1 MKKIMVIGLGYV
13 GLSLATLLSQHHQ
26 VTALDV
32 NADKIDA
39 INKRQ
44 SPIQDKEIKAYFDTK
59 DIHLSAVTMDHL
71 EDLLPQMDYV
81 ILSVP
86 TDYKVEQAF
95 FDTSIL
101 DSVIAQVR
109 AANEDVPIIIKSTIP
124 IGYVDRICREHGYHY
139 IIFMPEFLRET
150 KALYDNL
157 YPSRIIVGYD
167 QDDIAA
173 SVVQDFV
180 HLLIEGSLKQDV
192 PVLMMSP
199 TEAEAV
205 KLFSNTYLAMRVAY
219 FNELDTFAEHGGLNA
234 ENLIRGISLDPR
246 IGEGYNNPSFG
257 YGGYC
262 LPKDTK
268 QLLAN
273 YEGIPQNMMS
283 AIITSNAT
291 RKEYIARQIVEQV
304 HVLEQE
310 MGQPAIV
317 GIYRLVMKEG
327 SDNFR
332 ESSIIDI
339 VKTLVAQGVPCVIY
353 EPGVTSDHVLGVPV
367 VNDLDRFKQETSLI
381 VTNRVHPDLYNDMDK
396 VYTRDLF
403 QEN

>member
-13 GLSLATLLSQHHQ
+13 GLSLATLLSQHHT
-26 VTALDV
+26 VVALDV
-32 NADKIDA
+32 NPDKVDA

-44 SPIQDKEIKAYFDTK
+44 SPIHDKEIEACFATRTLTLTAYHTDK
-59 DIHLSAVTMDHL
+59 L
-71 EDLLPQMDYV
+71 EILLPEMDYV
-81 ILSVP
+81 IVSVP

-109 AANEDVPIIIKSTIP
+109 DASEDVPIIIKSTIP
-124 IGYVDRICREHGYHY
+124 IGYVNRIRREHGYHH
-139 IIFMPEFLRET
+139 IVFMPEFLRET

-167 QDDIAA
+167 QIDTPTEMVA
-173 SVVQDFV
+173 DFV
-180 HLLIEGSLKQDV
+180 QLLIEGSLKPDV

-219 FNELDTFAEHGGLNA
+219 FNELDTFAEHSGLNA
-234 ENLIRGISLDPR
+234 EHLIRGISLDPR

-291 RKEYIARQIVEQV
+291 RKDYIAHQIIDRIREMEQ
-304 HVLEQE
+304 QT
-310 MGQPAIV
+310 GQPATV

-339 VKTLVAQGVPCVIY
+339 VKTLVAQGVSCLIY
-353 EPGVTSDHVLGVPV
+353 EPGVATDTVYGVPV
-367 VNDLDRFKQETSLI
+367 CHDLTAFKEQSSLI
-381 VTNRVHPDLYNDMDK
+381 VTNRSHNDLLDVSDK